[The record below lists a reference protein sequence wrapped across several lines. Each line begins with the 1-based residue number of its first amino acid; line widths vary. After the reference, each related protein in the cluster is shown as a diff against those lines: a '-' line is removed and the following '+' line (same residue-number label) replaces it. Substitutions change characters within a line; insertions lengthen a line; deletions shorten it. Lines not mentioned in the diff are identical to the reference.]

1 MGSHAA
7 KSQASRPERRHRR
20 LDISGRLRL
29 SDRHLLGNGSGAS
42 FANRLN
48 GNYFL
53 RPGVTVFDD
62 GAQDQ
67 LTGSAGQDWFFAN
80 LFGSGVLD
88 KIISL
93 GKDEIVTEI

>member
-1 MGSHAA
+1 MGT
-7 KSQASRPERRHRR
+7 
-20 LDISGRLRL
+20 
-29 SDRHLLGNGSGAS
+29 GSGAS

-53 RPGVTVFDD
+53 QADVTVFDD

-80 LFGSGVLD
+80 IFGPGVLD
-88 KIISL
+88 KITGVS
-93 GKDEIVTEI
+93 KDEIVTDI